1 MITSL
6 QRLVKYYDFFAF
18 ALKFSPCRYS
28 DILHPCAGGI
38 IKPFRMEVKRLE
50 SSGDVIYID
59 VLIAI
64 NLAVNYFLLLAA
76 MKLCGRRPK
85 RLRILSG
92 AALGAVYSLVILLP
106 DIPWLLQT
114 LLRAGVSLLMVLA
127 CEGRARLSAICK
139 DALVFFT
146 VSFIFAGF
154 MLALRMFAAP
164 SAMIYSNGIVY
175 LRVNALTL
183 IIASISAYLLTE
195 LFFRIFRRKTA
206 DVSVIKNASV
216 LVFYRDRTAETT
228 GFIDTGN
235 SLCDPLSGSP
245 VAIAGDAVA
254 KKLFTDEVCAA
265 LTSPVRNAGTL
276 GAGTVSGFR
285 LIPYST
291 VSGGGLIPVFRP
303 DRLTVSADGCEYEI
317 DDALLGFPASGGA
330 LLREDG
336 VILNPELLTRKN
348 MKGQKSHA

>member
-1 MITSL
+1 M
-6 QRLVKYYDFFAF
+6 
-18 ALKFSPCRYS
+18 
-28 DILHPCAGGI
+28 
-38 IKPFRMEVKRLE
+38 
-50 SSGDVIYID
+50 
-59 VLIAI
+59 
-64 NLAVNYFLLLAA
+64 
-76 MKLCGRRPK
+76 
-85 RLRILSG
+85 
-92 AALGAVYSLVILLP
+92 
-106 DIPWLLQT
+106 
-114 LLRAGVSLLMVLA
+114 
-127 CEGRARLSAICK
+127 
-139 DALVFFT
+139 
-146 VSFIFAGF
+146 
-154 MLALRMFAAP
+154 
-164 SAMIYSNGIVY
+164 
-175 LRVNALTL
+175 
-183 IIASISAYLLTE
+183 
-195 LFFRIFRRKTA
+195 
-206 DVSVIKNASV
+206 IKNASV